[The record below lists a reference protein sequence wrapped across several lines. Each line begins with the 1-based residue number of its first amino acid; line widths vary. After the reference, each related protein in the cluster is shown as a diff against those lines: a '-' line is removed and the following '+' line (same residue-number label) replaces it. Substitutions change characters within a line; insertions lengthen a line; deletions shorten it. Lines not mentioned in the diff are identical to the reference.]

1 MNPHGCS
8 DARSHCGTQ
17 NRAGGAAVPAALSS
31 SNVWVGFN
39 PVLRSAAAPVLVT
52 AAFLWLELIVPDVLA
67 ATREA
72 SEFSVPAGRPDEYMQ
87 AGAAFARELDPG
99 VEISF
104 WDSQRGSLSVS
115 RIEGD
120 RVKCILRASPNIGE
134 ALNPLGRFLNGR
146 IEPRAQAL
154 FALAHEVGQ
163 AA

>member
-1 MNPHGCS
+1 MNPRGCS

-104 WDSQRGSLSVS
+104 WDSQRGSLSVVAQLS
-115 RIEGD
+115 LLALGLGVVTGLGAVVFRD
-120 RVKCILRASPNIGE
+120 LIGLIHNLLFTGH
-134 ALNPLGRFLNGR
+134 ALIR
-146 IEPRAQAL
+146 
-154 FALAHEVGQ
+154 
-163 AA
+163 

>member
-1 MNPHGCS
+1 LLFLRPIAGKTCVAGTAVAYAIIAGQLLPIIKRGIAMNPRGCS

-72 SEFSVPAGRPDEYMQ
+72 SEFSVPAGRPDESS
-87 AGAAFARELDPG
+87 AFCVRRPTSAKP
-99 VEISF
+99 
-104 WDSQRGSLSVS
+104 
-115 RIEGD
+115 
-120 RVKCILRASPNIGE
+120 
-134 ALNPLGRFLNGR
+134 
-146 IEPRAQAL
+146 
-154 FALAHEVGQ
+154 
-163 AA
+163 

>member
-1 MNPHGCS
+1 MNPRGCS

-72 SEFSVPAGRPDEYMQ
+72 SEFSVPAGRPDENMR

-104 WDSQRGSLSVS
+104 WDSQRGSRRSSASGGHPVPDAQFVDVS
-115 RIEGD
+115 RPES
-120 RVKCILRASPNIGE
+120 RYRPLR
-134 ALNPLGRFLNGR
+134 L
-146 IEPRAQAL
+146 
-154 FALAHEVGQ
+154 
-163 AA
+163 